1 MSEFIQLQPFDE
13 HNAAL
18 RDNVHPA
25 DWQNPKPHSPC
36 PLVVIGAG
44 TAGLVT
50 AAGAASLGARVT
62 LVERELMGGDCLNVG
77 CVPSK
82 ALIQSG
88 RVLAELRD
96 ATQFGVQINGPVEFD
111 FATAMR
117 RMRQLRARI
126 SQADSAQRF
135 KDLGVDVC
143 FGQARFTGPNTLEV
157 VSSDGR
163 CQSIPFKKAVIATGA
178 RAATPPIDGLDQI
191 AYLTNENVFSLTELP
206 ARLGIIGAGPIG
218 VELAQAFARFGSEV
232 TLFERSDHILDREDR
247 DASTIV
253 NHQLQQD
260 GVMIRLKCNRQK
272 LAPIKDGQV
281 RITGNSQAGNY
292 NIVVDRL
299 LIAVGRQPNVDGL
312 NLEAA
317 GVRHNQKGIQVDDWM
332 QTTNRRIF
340 AAGDVAS
347 RYQFTHAADFMARIV
362 IQNALFSIGPFGKR
376 KASRLLIPWTTYTT
390 PEVAHVG
397 MYEHEALDRGI
408 SVNTFV
414 QSFSE
419 NDRAIIEGSEIGF
432 VKVHV
437 KGGTDKIVGAT
448 IVGKNAGDLISELT
462 LAIQNGIG
470 LSQIGSTIHPYPT
483 QADAIRRLGD
493 QYNKTRLT
501 PFSSR
506 ILKTLMRFNVG

>member
-62 LVERELMGGDCLNVG
+62 LIERELMGGDCLNVG

-96 ATQFGVQINGPVEFD
+96 ATQFGVQINGPVDFD

-163 CQSIPFKKAVIATGA
+163 CQSIAFKKAVIATGA
-178 RAATPPIDGLDQI
+178 RAAAPPIDGLDQV

-218 VELAQAFARFGSEV
+218 VELAQAFARFGSQV

-253 NHQLQQD
+253 NHQLEQD
-260 GVMIRLKCNRQK
+260 GVTIRLKCNRQK

-317 GVRHNQKGIQVDDWM
+317 GVRYNQKGVQVNDWM

-340 AAGDVAS
+340 AAGDIAS

-408 SVNTFV
+408 LVNTFV

-419 NDRAIIEGSEIGF
+419 NDRAIIEGAEIGF

-470 LSQIGSTIHPYPT
+470 LSQISNTIHPYPT
-483 QADAIRRLGD
+483 QADAVRRLGD

>member
-25 DWQNPKPHSPC
+25 DWQNPEPRSPC

-62 LVERELMGGDCLNVG
+62 LIERELMGGDCLNVG

-96 ATQFGVQINGPVEFD
+96 ASPFGIQINGPVKFD

-135 KDLGVDVC
+135 TDLGVNVC

-163 CQSIPFKKAVIATGA
+163 CQPIPFKKAVIATGA
-178 RAATPPIDGLDQI
+178 RAAAPPIDGLDQV

-218 VELAQAFARFGSEV
+218 VELAQTFARFGSQV

-247 DASTIV
+247 DASTII

-260 GVMIRLKCNRQK
+260 GVTIRLKCNRQK
-272 LAPIKDGQV
+272 LVSIKDGQV
-281 RITGNSQAGNY
+281 RITGDSQAGNY
-292 NIVVDRL
+292 NIVVDKL
-299 LIAVGRQPNVDGL
+299 LIAAGRQPNVDGL

-317 GVRHNQKGIQVDDWM
+317 GVRYDPKGVQVNDWM
-332 QTTNRRIF
+332 QTANRRIF
-340 AAGDVAS
+340 AAGDIAS

-376 KASRLLIPWTTYTT
+376 KVSRLLIPWTTYTT

-419 NDRAIIEGSEIGF
+419 NDRAILEGAEIGF

-437 KGGTDKIVGAT
+437 KEGTDKIVGAT

-462 LAIQNGIG
+462 LAMQNGIG